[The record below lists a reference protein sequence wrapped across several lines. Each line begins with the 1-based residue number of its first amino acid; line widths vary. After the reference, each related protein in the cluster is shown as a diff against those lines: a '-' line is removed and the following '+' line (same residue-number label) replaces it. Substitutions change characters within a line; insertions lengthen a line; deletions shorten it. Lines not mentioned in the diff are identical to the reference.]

1 MSSSRSQI
9 CLNDL
14 HMQKFV
20 PCYCERCK
28 RFKTFEQLLG
38 SLKTAS
44 KAINYEEQISVV
56 VRNICAVCI

>member
-1 MSSSRSQI
+1 MSSSGSQI

-14 HMQKFV
+14 HMHKFV
-20 PCYCERCK
+20 SCYCERCK

-44 KAINYEEQISVV
+44 KAVNYEEQISVV